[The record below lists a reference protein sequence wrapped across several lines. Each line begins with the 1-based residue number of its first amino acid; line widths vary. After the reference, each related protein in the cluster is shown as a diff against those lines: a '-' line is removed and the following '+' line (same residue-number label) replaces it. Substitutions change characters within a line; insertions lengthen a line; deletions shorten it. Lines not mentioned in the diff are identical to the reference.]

1 MFLVQNRA
9 TLGFMTDRDKL
20 FVYFRCGF
28 KSLLIAEHTIDLSGS
43 NQSVHG
49 FFMGRRTRQY
59 CIIISMVSWTFYVV
73 NFTFHVVNWTFYEV
87 YWNFCVINY

>member
-1 MFLVQNRA
+1 MFLVQNRS

-28 KSLLIAEHTIDLSGS
+28 KSLLIGEHTIDLSGS

-49 FFMGRRTRQY
+49 FLTRTVKVNKPFGKR
-59 CIIISMVSWTFYVV
+59 ISGYSLG
-73 NFTFHVVNWTFYEV
+73 NSLNDSR
-87 YWNFCVINY
+87 I